1 MSKDARIHSCSVPS
15 LINIRSTL
23 GPICVNAYEMLSE
36 AAHFGVD
43 LRYVHGQQ
51 AAKWPLEVARAG
63 GHNILFIGPPGAG
76 KTIHSAPNQPGSS
89 SRNLLRQV

>member
-1 MSKDARIHSCSVPS
+1 
-15 LINIRSTL
+15 
-23 GPICVNAYEMLSE
+23 MLSE

-76 KTIHSAPNQPGSS
+76 KTIPLRAEPAGLLQPKSVAAGLVGIDGDGDGT
-89 SRNLLRQV
+89 NGLFA